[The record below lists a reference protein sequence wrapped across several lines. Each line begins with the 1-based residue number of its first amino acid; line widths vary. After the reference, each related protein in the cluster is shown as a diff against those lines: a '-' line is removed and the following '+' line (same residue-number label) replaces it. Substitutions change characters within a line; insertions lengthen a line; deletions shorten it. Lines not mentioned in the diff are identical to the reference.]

1 MAASQSAAFVKNV
14 HAYPHNK
21 MPQSITPHPSPPY
34 LVQAN
39 TLDYNCL
46 IETVHYK
53 GYQADRRVFVLAR
66 SSHSAA
72 LLQPLGRLV
81 YG

>member
-14 HAYPHNK
+14 DADPHNR
-21 MPQSITPHPSPPY
+21 MLQSITPHPSPPY

-53 GYQADRRVFVLAR
+53 GYKADRRVFVLAS